1 MLAFFAATSST
12 FANELEVKSTKSII
26 KPIQIHINF
35 TVASPRS
42 ECANFPGICRM
53 TGGVILGKAAVG
65 LNCNGLAS
73 YEDGELTIEVPYSE
87 MSDELMS
94 DFKRI
99 TYFLIDTPLQLDP
112 SLLETLGAPSEAF
125 IQANKSQ
132 VIKDGEIIKL
142 ILILK

>member
-1 MLAFFAATSST
+1 MLALFAATSTT

-53 TGGVILGKAAVG
+53 TGGVILGKAAIG
-65 LNCNGLAS
+65 LNCNGIATYDRGSLI
-73 YEDGELTIEVPYSE
+73 IEILYTD

-94 DFKRI
+94 DFNKI
-99 TYFLIDTPLQLDP
+99 TSFPIDTPLPLDP
-112 SLLETLGAPSEAF
+112 PLLKSLGAPSDAN
-125 IQANKSQ
+125 IQAGKSQ
-132 VIKDGEIIKL
+132 VIKDGEKIKL
-142 ILILK
+142 IFILK